1 VTAGYIDF
9 KDWKL
14 YYEMEGKGEPLVLC
28 HAGFVDSRM
37 WDDQWDSF
45 TQNYKVLRFD
55 MCGFGKSDPVS
66 EPVSRRQELYDL
78 LQKLDIKRA
87 NLLGCSMGGQ
97 MVIDFTLEHPEMVLS
112 LVIVSGT
119 PGSFE
124 MQGEPPSQ
132 IPEMLEAI
140 KIGDLE
146 RVSELQISLWV
157 DGIYRSPRQ
166 IDPQVRQ
173 LAAQM
178 NRIAVKNGTWA
189 KADSRPL
196 DPLNPPAVGRLVEI
210 SVPTLVVAG
219 SLDHPEVLRAAD
231 LLANRIRGAKIV
243 ILSNTAHVPNMEK
256 PAEFN
261 RIILDFLSR
270 KPKKLI

>member
-1 VTAGYIDF
+1 MTAGYIDF

-97 MVIDFTLEHPEMVLS
+97 IVIDFTLEHPEMVSS
-112 LVIVSGT
+112 LIIVNGT
-119 PGSFE
+119 PGGFE

-132 IPEMLEAI
+132 ILEMFQAI
-140 KIGDLE
+140 EKGDLK
-146 RVSELQISLWV
+146 RVSELQIHLWV
-157 DGIYRSPRQ
+157 DGIYRHTQQVDPHIRQ
-166 IDPQVRQ
+166 K
-173 LAAQM
+173 AAEM
-178 NRIAVKNGTWA
+178 NRIAVENETWA
-189 KADSRPL
+189 KADAQPFN
-196 DPLNPPAVGRLVEI
+196 PLNPPAVERLSEI
-210 SVPTLVVAG
+210 SIPTLILVG
-219 SLDHPEVLRAAD
+219 SLDHPEILRAAD
-231 LLANRIRGAKIV
+231 LLVNKISGAKKI
-243 ILSNTAHVPNMEK
+243 ILSDTAHVPNMEK

-261 RIILDFLSR
+261 QITLDFLSSVR
-270 KPKKLI
+270 